1 MNQPKAADALR
12 RLEPL
17 VGEWSVALT
26 PPDADTSAATG
37 HASIAWHESR
47 AHLVVRQGMS
57 RGGAPASISI
67 IGCDAGNGTY
77 TQLYSDE
84 RGVCRTYAMTITAAE
99 WTLQRDGDP
108 FPQRFVASLDGDVIT
123 GRWEWGTEAGDWELD
138 FHLTYRRT
146 MSAN

>member
-1 MNQPKAADALR
+1 MNQPKADEALR

-17 VGEWSVALT
+17 VGEWDVEFT
-26 PPDADTSAATG
+26 PPDAAGPTATG

-47 AHLVVRQGMS
+47 AHLLVRTAMTD
-57 RGGAPASISI
+57 GGAPRSLTI

-84 RGVCRTYAMTITAAE
+84 RGVCRTYDMTIDATG
-99 WTLQRDGDP
+99 WTLHRDGDP
-108 FPQRFVASLDGDVIT
+108 FPQRFVSTFDDDGTAIT
-123 GRWEWGTEAGDWELD
+123 GRWERGTEAGEWEID

-146 MSAN
+146 